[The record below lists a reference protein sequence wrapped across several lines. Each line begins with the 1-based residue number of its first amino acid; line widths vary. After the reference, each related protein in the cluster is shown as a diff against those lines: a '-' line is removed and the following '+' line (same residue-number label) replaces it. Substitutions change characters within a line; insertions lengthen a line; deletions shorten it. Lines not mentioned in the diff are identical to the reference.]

1 MAENSQLGFR
11 YAPAKLSSK
20 YEFTQ
25 KFGLDSLVRF
35 LHNYLSLN
43 LQNYRYDPGFPPG
56 FFI

>member
-25 KFGLDSLVRF
+25 KFGLDFKRLKKTI
-35 LHNYLSLN
+35 LLS
-43 LQNYRYDPGFPPG
+43 
-56 FFI
+56 

>member
-25 KFGLDSLVRF
+25 KFGLDLFGR
-35 LHNYLSLN
+35 
-43 LQNYRYDPGFPPG
+43 GIG
-56 FFI
+56 AEG